1 MRCDNISNVFLDGA
15 FTLAPPRG
23 TRRKRRASSRKRR
36 SRRRRIGPVL
46 KSRILNVLLFPNI
59 SFWEIRSSLW

>member
-1 MRCDNISNVFLDGA
+1 MGDEEEEEGKQQEEKEQEEEN
-15 FTLAPPRG
+15 
-23 TRRKRRASSRKRR
+23 R
-36 SRRRRIGPVL
+36 SHP

>member
-1 MRCDNISNVFLDGA
+1 LRCDNISNVFLDGA

-23 TRRKRRASSRKRR
+23 PRRASSRKRR
-36 SRRRRIGPVL
+36 GRRRRIGPVL